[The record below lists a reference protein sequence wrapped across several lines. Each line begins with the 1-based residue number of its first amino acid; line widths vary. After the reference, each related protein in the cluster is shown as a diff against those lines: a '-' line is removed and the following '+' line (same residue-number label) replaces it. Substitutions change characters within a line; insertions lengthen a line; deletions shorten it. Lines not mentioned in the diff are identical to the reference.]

1 MRKIAL
7 FLTVLFL
14 GTMTVFAQTTIK
26 GKVTDAKDGSPIG
39 GATIKVRGE
48 NSFATSASDG
58 TFTIVAKSNKTIDIS
73 DVGYVSQ
80 TLRTDGLSIVQVN
93 LVQDNKALSEVVVT
107 GVGVATSKRKLGISV
122 ESISA
127 DKLPQTP
134 TASIDQALVGK
145 IPGAQISSVSGNP
158 GDPVN
163 IVLRGINSLGG
174 TKPLILVD
182 GVQVNGVDL
191 NSLDLNNIE
200 RVEVVQGAASATI
213 YGAQG
218 ANGAIQIFT
227 KKGKKGA
234 TKIDFSSG
242 YSSNEF
248 LNVGNVQ
255 KSKLHPYT
263 TDASGNILRKS
274 TGLPVVQNNDG
285 TIPAISYR
293 FGRNLDG
300 SGNNSAR
307 MAILGPKNINDQ
319 PYTGNLKFYDHF
331 KQVFQTGYTLNN
343 SISIS
348 GAGDKTDFNFSL
360 GKSISESPIVK
371 NGKLDRT
378 NLSINIGTELFKGLK
393 LRSTTQVIYTKNNMT
408 PLLGGP
414 GGVGY
419 GRGDQT
425 SSLAAGFASGVYGFL
440 NTSPFFDLTYKQTD
454 GNYSNYLRSGFLSV
468 NTSNPFYYKQYGTGE
483 DNKVEIVQGLNLN
496 YQVNKFVELDA
507 KYGLSYRNENAKWA
521 FGNQS
526 ENASATYGGNQSGVR
541 VYNTGN
547 TGELNNFQYN
557 NTYQNLLTSATF
569 RFDLQR
575 DFHINFPLKSS
586 TLVAYDYRKN
596 VYREY
601 STYGVG
607 LPALPPVNMLT
618 VGSVAVAQDA
628 YEPFTTYG
636 YLVDQKFEFGDYGGI
651 SGGFRTDYSSNFGD
665 GLAFT
670 FPHANAYVALSG
682 FDFWKNSNISK
693 TFSYVKFRGAYG
705 EAGIQPGFGA
715 RYPGINPG
723 NIGSSLAYSNPGTAL
738 NSLIKV
744 ERTKEIEI
752 GFDFGIN
759 TGSTKWFSAINGTFT
774 YWKRSSVDVITTV
787 SVAPS
792 RGFTGTFDNAVDL
805 SSKGIQAQLNIP
817 IFKSRDFNWDF
828 TANFSKARSVIDAV
842 KGDVASFTAAAGST
856 QLKLIPGQPIGQIFG
871 YKALTSINQLR
882 ADGKTPF
889 LASADQANY
898 TIVEG
903 RVVDKRTKAIY
914 FSDEAGFI
922 GDPNPKFNMAFING
936 FTYKDFLT
944 LGFQFD
950 WIYGSHLY
958 NQTKEWMYRDGIH
971 GDFDKPV
978 TIDGVTAAYTAY
990 RGSAYY
996 GLGDAPNG
1004 PGNNAT
1010 KDYFYEEASFLRL
1023 RNVSV
1028 GIDIAKVAK
1037 LKTFKRLQLVFTGR
1051 NILTATKYTGFDP
1064 EINSG
1069 PANSSFERGID
1080 HSTLP
1085 NIRSY
1090 QVSLNVGF

>member
-1 MRKIAL
+1 MRKIAVIL
-7 FLTVLFL
+7 SVLL
-14 GTMTVFAQTTIK
+14 CSTAAVFAQITIK
-26 GKVTDAKDGSPIG
+26 GKVTDSKDGSPIG
-39 GATIKVRGE
+39 GATIKVKGE

-80 TLRTDGLSIVQVN
+80 TLRTEGLSNVQVN
-93 LVQDNKALSEVVVT
+93 LVQDNKSLSEVVVT
-107 GVGVATSKRKLGISV
+107 GVGVATSKRKLGIAV

-163 IVLRGINSLGG
+163 IVLRGINTLKG
-174 TKPLILVD
+174 TKPLFLVD
-182 GVQVNGVDL
+182 GVEIQGVDL

-200 RVEVVQGAASATI
+200 RVEVVQGAASASI

-218 ANGAIQIFT
+218 ANGVIQIFT
-227 KKGKKGA
+227 KKGKRGA
-234 TKIDFSSG
+234 TKIDVSSG

-255 KSKLHPYT
+255 KSKLHPYL
-263 TDASGNILRKS
+263 TDASGNILQKS
-274 TGLPVVQNNDG
+274 TGLPVVLNDDG
-285 TIPAISYR
+285 TMPRIAYR
-293 FGRNLDG
+293 FGRAIDG
-300 SGNNSAR
+300 SGNNSTR

-319 PYTGNLKFYDHF
+319 PYTGNLQFYDHF
-331 KQVFQTGYTLNN
+331 KQVFQKGYTLNN

-348 GAGDKTDFNFSL
+348 GAGDKSDFNLAL
-360 GKSISESPIVK
+360 GNSITESPIIK
-371 NGKLDRT
+371 SGKLNRT

-393 LRSTTQVIYTKNNMT
+393 LRSTTQVIYTKSNVT

-414 GGVGY
+414 GGTGY

-425 SSLAAGFASGVYGFL
+425 SSLAAGYSSGVYGFL
-440 NTSPFFDLTYKQTD
+440 NTSPFFDLTYKQPEGD
-454 GNYSNYLRSGFLSV
+454 YSNYLNAGFLSV
-468 NTSNPFYYKQYGTGE
+468 NSSNPYYYKQYGTNA

-521 FGNQS
+521 FGNQTQNVS
-526 ENASATYGGNQSGVR
+526 TANNDTWVGV
-541 VYNTGN
+541 YAPDAA
-547 TGELNNFQYN
+547 GELINYQYN
-557 NTYQNLLTSATF
+557 NTYQNLLGSATF

-575 DFHINFPLKSS
+575 DFHVNFPLKSS

-607 LPALPPVNMLT
+607 LPLNPPINT
-618 VGSVAVAQDA
+618 QSAGSVAVARDY

-651 SGGFRTDYSSNFGD
+651 TGGFRTDYSSNFGD
-665 GLAFT
+665 GLSFT

-693 TFSYVKFRGAYG
+693 TISYIKFRGAYG
-705 EAGIQPGFGA
+705 EAGIQPPFGA

-723 NIGSSLAYSNPGTAL
+723 NIGSSLAYSIPGIAL
-738 NSLIKV
+738 NPAIKV
-744 ERTKEIEI
+744 ERTKETEF
-752 GFDFGIN
+752 GLDFGIN
-759 TGSTKWFSAINGTFT
+759 TGSTKWFSAINGSVT
-774 YWKRSSVDVITTV
+774 YWKRSSADVISTV
-787 SVAPS
+787 SLAPS
-792 RGFTGTFDNAVDL
+792 SGVTGRFDNAIDM
-805 SSKGIQAQLNIP
+805 SSNGIQAQLNIP
-817 IFKSRDFNWDF
+817 ILKSKNFNWDF
-828 TANFSKARSVIDAV
+828 TTNFSKARSKIDAIA
-842 KGDVASFTAAAGST
+842 GDVASFTAGAGST
-856 QLKLIPGQPIGQIFG
+856 QLKLIAGQPIGQIFG

-889 LASADQANY
+889 LAEANQQFY

-922 GDPNPKFNMAFING
+922 GDPNPKFNMSFING

-944 LGFQFD
+944 VGFQFD

-971 GDFDKPV
+971 GDYDKQV

-990 RGSAYY
+990 HGSAYY
-996 GLGDAPNG
+996 GLGAAPNG

-1010 KDYFYEEASFLRL
+1010 KDYFYEDASFLRL

-1028 GIDIAKVAK
+1028 GFDIAKVAK
-1037 LKTFKRLQLVFTGR
+1037 LRTFKRLQLVFTGR
-1051 NILTATKYTGFDP
+1051 NVWTKTKYTGFDP

-1069 PANSSFERGID
+1069 PSNSSFERGID

>member
-1 MRKIAL
+1 MRKIASLL
-7 FLTVLFL
+7 FVLLCSTVA
-14 GTMTVFAQTTIK
+14 VFAQGVIK
-26 GKVTDAKDGSPIG
+26 GKVTDSKDGSPVA
-39 GATIKVRGE
+39 GATIKVKGE
-48 NSFATSASDG
+48 TTSTVSRPDG
-58 TFTIVAKSNKTIDIS
+58 TFELTAKSGRTLEISEIGHAPQTVKYTGSGELDIK
-73 DVGYVSQ
+73 
-80 TLRTDGLSIVQVN
+80 LI
-93 LVQDNKALSEVVVT
+93 QDSKALSEVVVT

-122 ESISA
+122 ESISG

-182 GVQVNGVDL
+182 GVQVSGVDL

-234 TKIDFSSG
+234 TRIDFSSG

-255 KSKLHPYT
+255 KSKLHPYS
-263 TDASGNILRKS
+263 TDANGNILQKS
-274 TGLPVVQNNDG
+274 TGLPVVINDDG
-285 TIPAISYR
+285 TMPRISYR
-293 FGRNLDG
+293 FGRNVDG
-300 SGNNSAR
+300 TGNNATR

-319 PYTGNLKFYDHF
+319 QYTGNLQFNDHF

-348 GAGDKTDFNFSL
+348 GASDKSDFNLSV
-360 GKSISESPIVK
+360 GNSVTESPIIK
-371 NGKLDRT
+371 NGKLNRT

-393 LRSTTQVIYTKNNMT
+393 LRSTTQVIYTKNNLT

-425 SSLAAGFASGVYGFL
+425 SSLAGGLSNGVFGFL
-440 NTSPFFDLTYKQTD
+440 NTSPFFDLRYKQPEGD
-454 GNYSNYLRSGFLSV
+454 YSNYLNAGFLSV
-468 NTSNPFYYKQYGTGE
+468 NTSNPYYYKQYGSNV

-507 KYGLSYRNENAKWA
+507 KYGLSYRNENAKWV
-521 FGNQS
+521 FGNQTQNVS
-526 ENASATYGGNQSGVR
+526 TANNDTWVS
-541 VYNTGN
+541 VYAPDAK
-547 TGELNNFQYN
+547 GELINYQYN
-557 NTYQNLLTSATF
+557 NTYQNFLTSATF

-575 DFHINFPLKSS
+575 DFHVNFPLKSS

-596 VYREY
+596 SYREY
-601 STYGVG
+601 DTYGVG
-607 LPALPPVNMLT
+607 LPLNPPINALSA
-618 VGSVAVAQDA
+618 GSVNIAQDV

-636 YLVDQKFEFGDYGGI
+636 YLVDQKFEFGDFAGL
-651 SGGFRTDYSSNFGD
+651 SGGFRTDWSSNFGD
-665 GLAFT
+665 GLSFT
-670 FPHANAYVALSG
+670 FPHANGYVALSG
-682 FDFWKNSNISK
+682 FNFWKNSNISK
-693 TFSYVKFRGAYG
+693 TISYLKFRAAYG

-715 RYPGINPG
+715 RYPGIDPG
-723 NIGSSLAYSNPGTAL
+723 NIGGSLAYSFQGTAL
-738 NSLIKV
+738 NPLVKV
-744 ERTKEIEI
+744 ERTRETEL

-774 YWKRSSVDVITTV
+774 YWKRNSTDVITSV
-787 SVAPS
+787 SIAPS
-792 RGFTGTFDNAVDL
+792 SGVTNTFDNAVDL
-805 SSKGIQAQLNIP
+805 SSNGIQAQLNIP
-817 IFKSRDFNWDF
+817 ILKSRSFNWDF
-828 TANFSKARSVIDAV
+828 TVNFGKARSVIDAV
-842 KGDVASFTAAAGST
+842 KGEVAAFTAAAGST
-856 QLKLIPGQPIGQIFG
+856 QLKLVAGQPIGQIYG

-882 ADGKTPF
+882 TDGKTPF
-889 LASADQANY
+889 LAEANQGFY
-898 TIVEG
+898 EIVEG

-944 LGFQFD
+944 FGFQFD

-971 GDFDKPV
+971 GDFDKQV

-990 RGSAYY
+990 HGSAYY

-1023 RNVSV
+1023 RNISV
-1028 GIDIAKVAK
+1028 GFDIAKVAK

-1051 NILTATKYTGFDP
+1051 NIWTKTNYTGFDP

-1069 PANSSFERGID
+1069 PSNSSFERGID